1 MTRARRTPGFWAG
14 AVLAVALAVLVEG
27 NYRGFVLAL
36 AAVYAGGVLSV
47 SILMGW
53 MGQVSLAQG
62 SMMGIGAYAA
72 YGLNRAGVPVLAAIP
87 LAGLVA
93 LPLIVALGL
102 AVVRFR
108 SVDLLVGTLAVG
120 MVGSGGLF
128 RNLSLWLGPD
138 SASGGSSRV
147 VDMPRPE
154 WFRSD
159 ADYLVV
165 AVAVI
170 VALIALVRVVERPM
184 RLTFR
189 AIRSDNL
196 RAEAVGISVR
206 GHRLAVFV
214 LAQFVAA
221 VTGGVLAGLV
231 QSLSPAFFTLNFN
244 YLLLSLAVLGGVA
257 SWPGAVLGGTI
268 GALLPELA
276 RSDNLKVLEENLS
289 LLYGAALIL
298 LLARRPDGI
307 AGLVRAAV
315 SRLRRTGTGQSS
327 RANIEIVLPEA
338 DDDGSGDIVSF
349 GNWAAGRNDRRP
361 ELSPRHLRDSVLVAD
376 ALSINFGGVHALQDV
391 SLRITEG
398 EICAIVGPNGAGKS
412 TLFNCLSGFLD
423 PASGRIYHRYE
434 DITEMA
440 PYRRCQAGI
449 GRTFQKSEAFS
460 GLTVAENLLAAAHSR
475 RAGTLARLFNT
486 PKAREADADIVT
498 ATSKIMARFELT
510 EYAGTL
516 ARDLPAGLLRLL
528 EIGIALA
535 GRPDVLLLDEPA
547 AGCHEHERETLFRE
561 IGRLRTEGISVLLI
575 DHDVPFVRALADHVY
590 VLDFGQVI
598 FDGPPEA
605 LEHDERVRRS
615 YLGEEL
621 GNRPQEVTVA
631 P

>member
-1 MTRARRTPGFWAG
+1 MTRARRTPAFWAG
-14 AVLAVALAVLVEG
+14 AGLVVALAVLVEG

-72 YGLNRAGVPVLAAIP
+72 YGLTRAGVPVLAAIP
-87 LAGLVA
+87 LAGVVA

-102 AVVRFR
+102 AVIRFR

-170 VALIALVRVVERPM
+170 VALIGLVRVVERPM

-244 YLLLSLAVLGGVA
+244 YLLLSLAVLGGVI

-276 RSDNLKVLEENLS
+276 RSDNLKFLEENLS
-289 LLYGAALIL
+289 FLYGAALIL

-315 SRLRRTGTGQSS
+315 TRLRRTGK
-327 RANIEIVLPEA
+327 NEIVLPEA
-338 DDDGSGDIVSF
+338 DEDGSGDIVSL
-349 GNWAAGRNDRRP
+349 GNWAAYATEPRP
-361 ELSPRHLRDSVLVAD
+361 ELPPRPLRDSVLVAD
-376 ALSINFGGVHALQDV
+376 ALSISFGGVHALQDV
-391 SLRITEG
+391 SLRVTEG

-486 PKAREADADIVT
+486 PQARSADAEIVT
-498 ATSKIMARFELT
+498 ATAKIMARFELT

-547 AGCHEHERETLFRE
+547 AGCHDHERETLFRE
-561 IGRLRTEGISVLLI
+561 IGRLRTEGISVVLI

-615 YLGEEL
+615 YLGEEF
-621 GNRPQEVTVA
+621 GHRPQEVTLA
-631 P
+631 